1 MTDKTEIKINS
12 AGTKRWYQN
21 DQLHRTDGP
30 AVEYPDGSKYWY
42 QNDQLHR
49 TDGPAVEYSDGT
61 KHWYQNDQLHR
72 TDGPAIECPDGSK
85 EYWINGK
92 QLSKFEAFVLFKA
105 KCNEKSN

>member
-21 DQLHRTDGP
+21 DKLHRVDGPAVEYPNGTKYWYQNGTLQRTDGP
-30 AVEYPDGSKYWY
+30 AVEYANGLKEWY
-42 QNDQLHR
+42 QTGLR
-49 TDGPAVEYSDGT
+49 
-61 KHWYQNDQLHR
+61 HR
-72 TDGPAIECPDGSK
+72 TDGPAIEKSDGRK

-92 QLSKFEAFVLFKA
+92 ELTQLEAFVLIKA